1 MFFRPRLRKCYVTKQ
16 SGKTALSLLSPLAC
30 GHAMERSTLAGEVAY
45 LLWTTRNW
53 EGKVNINVL
62 QEFVSI
68 EKGYK
73 PQSVGDRMTGK
84 NM

>member
-1 MFFRPRLRKCYVTKQ
+1 
-16 SGKTALSLLSPLAC
+16 
-30 GHAMERSTLAGEVAY
+30 MERSTLAGEVAY
-45 LLWTTRNW
+45 LLWTTRNR
-53 EGKVNINVL
+53 EGKVNVNVL